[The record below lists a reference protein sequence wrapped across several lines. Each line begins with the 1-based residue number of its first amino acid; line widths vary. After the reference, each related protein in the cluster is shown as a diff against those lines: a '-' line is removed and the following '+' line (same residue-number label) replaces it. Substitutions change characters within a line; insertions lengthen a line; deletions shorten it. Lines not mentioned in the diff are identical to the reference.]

1 MENFNLKKF
10 LVENKLTTNS
20 KLQEGLFNR
29 KSKEESTPITLDDLK
44 KSEYYN
50 LLEIQGRGKD
60 YKEVLIRRVLKD
72 INKSESSLSGKALA
86 DEVVTFITRIL
97 RNYDSMPSENQYRLE
112 YTHFLK

>member
-10 LVENKLTTNS
+10 LVENKLTTKS
-20 KLQEGLFNR
+20 KLQEGIFSR
-29 KSKEESTPITLDDLK
+29 TSKEKSTSITLDDLK
-44 KSEYYN
+44 KSKYYD
-50 LLEIQGRGKD
+50 LLEIQGRGRK
-60 YKEVLIRRVLKD
+60 YKEVLIGKVLED
-72 INKSESSLSGKALA
+72 INKSGSSLSGKALV